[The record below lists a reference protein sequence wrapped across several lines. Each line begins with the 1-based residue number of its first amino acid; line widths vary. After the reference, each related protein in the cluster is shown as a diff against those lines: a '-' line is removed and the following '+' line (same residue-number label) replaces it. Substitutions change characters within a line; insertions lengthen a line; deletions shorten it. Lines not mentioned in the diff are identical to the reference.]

1 MRTTGALQL
10 AWRYVARHRVQSLLL
25 ALALGLVLALPLA
38 VRVVVQ
44 AAEQQMRARAV
55 ATPLVAGPPGSAT
68 DLLLAALHFR
78 RDSRGTLPVS
88 LSDTIRDTGLAEAI
102 PLHVRFQ
109 AQGAPIVGTEL
120 DYFDFRGLKLA
131 EGQMLTRLGDCIL
144 GAKVAAARGLRA
156 GSSLFSSP
164 EQVFDL
170 AGVYPLKMRVRGV
183 FAPTGTPDD
192 DAVFVDIKTAWLIQG
207 IAHGHDDLVKMP
219 TNVLKQEEGNVV
231 GNAAVRMFAEVT
243 DENVGS
249 FHFHGEEGSHPMHG
263 MVVLPHDAKSEA
275 ILVGRYLGSKE
286 VLIIRPAEVME
297 SLLAALFQV
306 ESLLVAALALVAGAA
321 LLVAAL
327 VFVLSFRLRQREFA
341 TLADIGVGRGTL
353 ALAKVAEV
361 VLVGLAAVGIACA
374 ARAFAVAMTEAVL
387 SKSLGG

>member
-1 MRTTGALQL
+1 MKTTGAFQL

-55 ATPLVAGPPGSAT
+55 ATPLVAGPPGSST

-78 RDSRGTLPVS
+78 RDAKDTLPVS
-88 LSDTIRDTGLAEAI
+88 LCDAIRDTGLAEAI

-156 GSSLFSSP
+156 GGSLFSSP

-192 DAVFVDIKTAWLIQG
+192 EAVFVDIKTAWLIQG
-207 IAHGHDDLVKMP
+207 IAHGHDDLVKLP
-219 TNVLKQEEGNVV
+219 ANVLKQEAGNVV

-243 DENVGS
+243 DANVRS
-249 FHFHGEEGSHPMHG
+249 FHFHGDESSHPVHG
-263 MVVLPHDAKSEA
+263 IVVLPHDAKSEA
-275 ILVGRYLGSKE
+275 ILAGRYQGSKE
-286 VLIIRPAEVME
+286 VLIIRPSEVME
-297 SLLAALFQV
+297 SLLATLFQV
-306 ESLLVAALALVAGAA
+306 ETLVVAALALVAGAA
-321 LLVAAL
+321 VLVAAL
-327 VFVLSFRLRQREFA
+327 VFFLSFRLRQREFA
-341 TLADIGVGRGTL
+341 TLADLGVGQGTL

-361 VLVGLAAVGIACA
+361 VLVGLAAMGIALG
-374 ARAFAVAMTEAVL
+374 ARFFAVAMTEAVL
-387 SKSLGG
+387 AKSLGG

>member
-1 MRTTGALQL
+1 MKTTGAFQL

-25 ALALGLVLALPLA
+25 ALALGLVLALPLV

-55 ATPLVAGPPGSAT
+55 ATPLVAGPPGSST
-68 DLLLAALHFR
+68 DLVLAALHFR
-78 RDSRGTLPVS
+78 RDAKDTLPVS
-88 LSDTIRDTGLAEAI
+88 LCDVIRDTGLAEAI

-156 GSSLFSSP
+156 GGSLFSSP

-192 DAVFVDIKTAWLIQG
+192 EAVFVDIKTAWLIQG
-207 IAHGHDDLVKMP
+207 IAHGHDDLVKLP
-219 TNVLKQEEGNVV
+219 ANVLKQEAGNVV

-243 DENVGS
+243 DANVSS
-249 FHFHGEEGSHPMHG
+249 FHFHGDENSHPVHG
-263 MVVLPHDAKSEA
+263 IVVLPHDAKSEA
-275 ILVGRYLGSKE
+275 ILAGRYQGSKE
-286 VLIIRPAEVME
+286 VLIIRPSEVME
-297 SLLAALFQV
+297 SLLATLFQV
-306 ESLLVAALALVAGAA
+306 ETLVVAALALVAGAA
-321 LLVAAL
+321 VLVAAL
-327 VFVLSFRLRQREFA
+327 VFFLSFRLRQREFA
-341 TLADIGVGRGTL
+341 TLADLGVGQGTL
-353 ALAKVAEV
+353 AIAKGAEV
-361 VLVGLAAVGIACA
+361 ALVGLAAMGIALG
-374 ARAFAVAMTEAVL
+374 ARFFAVAMTEAVL
-387 SKSLGG
+387 AKSLGG